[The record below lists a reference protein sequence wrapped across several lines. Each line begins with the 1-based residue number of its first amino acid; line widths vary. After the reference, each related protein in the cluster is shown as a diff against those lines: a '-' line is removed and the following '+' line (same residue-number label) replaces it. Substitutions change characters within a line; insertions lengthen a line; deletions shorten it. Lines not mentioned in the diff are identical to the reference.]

1 MPRRIRRAAIALL
14 IVAALAQLI
23 RPPRTN
29 PVADPASSLSA
40 MRPVP
45 AHVADVL
52 DRACRDCHSN
62 DTRWPWYSHV
72 APVSWFVIDHVDHGR
87 SHFNYSEWNRYS
99 QADAESL
106 LERVCKLAR
115 LGTMPLPSY
124 TWMHGRARLS
134 PGDVAALC
142 SWTSGGQILN

>member
-1 MPRRIRRAAIALL
+1 MTYVIAEPC
-14 IVAALAQLI
+14 V
-23 RPPRTN
+23 
-29 PVADPASSLSA
+29 
-40 MRPVP
+40 
-45 AHVADVL
+45 DVL

-72 APVSWFVIDHVDHGR
+72 APISWFVIDHVDHGR